1 MEKDNKNKKSKKKNK
16 NGIWL
21 GETADISIQSQERIE
36 KIQSAIENI
45 IFYGITVPMQL
56 FQTVG
61 VFAIAYF
68 NHAFAE
74 LSFFLIG
81 FFFTRAF
88 LGATFH
94 LNSTVTCT
102 TVTWTIFYLVTAFIP
117 SLYISVFLCI
127 LLGTML
133 ATYMHYI
140 VVKDDEQCPKE

>member
-1 MEKDNKNKKSKKKNK
+1 MGPLYLLTRE
-16 NGIWL
+16 
-21 GETADISIQSQERIE
+21 
-36 KIQSAIENI
+36 
-45 IFYGITVPMQL
+45 V
-56 FQTVG
+56 

-88 LGATFH
+88 LGAAFH